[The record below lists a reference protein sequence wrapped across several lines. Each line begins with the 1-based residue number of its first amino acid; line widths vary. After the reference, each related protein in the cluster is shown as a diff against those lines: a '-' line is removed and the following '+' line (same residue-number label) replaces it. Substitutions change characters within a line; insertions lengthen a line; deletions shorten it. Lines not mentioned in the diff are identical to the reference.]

1 MASSSIVTL
10 DDLAPPIETSTSTHT
25 EDTNTIDDHIHFPA
39 PDEPEFQ
46 VEINPHI
53 EQAPR
58 QLLKDR
64 LYIGNLHPTV
74 DEYTLLQVF
83 SKFGKV
89 TKLDFL
95 FHKAGLM
102 KGKPRGY
109 AFIEYGNADDA
120 LKALTIAHDKPLRG
134 RKLVVTFAHQAPLD
148 QYTAPATFRS
158 RKQMMETGRPTT
170 LSMIK
175 TGLATRH
182 ESKTSD
188 KIAMMEAKLRQ
199 MEASKPRPT
208 QPTDKD
214 VEMSGPSTSSSL
226 PYHPSLPMK
235 PPAPL
240 PGNINPQPSTSMKPK
255 TQYPPKNPPSLSS
268 LLPSVKT
275 PNDLLPKPILA
286 TNPTPSVHRHAKSA
300 KSLGIKIKAKEKPVA
315 TKALDSEKSDT

>member
-1 MASSSIVTL
+1 MATPSSSIVTL
-10 DDLAPPIETSTSTHT
+10 DDLAPLLEKTTSINAG
-25 EDTNTIDDHIHFPA
+25 DNVDDHIHFPT
-39 PDEPEFQ
+39 PDEPEVQ
-46 VEINPHI
+46 PESNQHT
-53 EQAPR
+53 EQPPR

-74 DEYTLLQVF
+74 DEYTLLHVF

-95 FHKAGLM
+95 FHKTGVM

-109 AFIEYGNADDA
+109 SFIEYGNKDDA
-120 LKALTIAHDKPLRG
+120 LRALTIAHDKPLRG

-158 RKQMMETGRPTT
+158 RKTVMETGRPTT

-208 QPTDKD
+208 NSTDTTTSPKEPTFI
-214 VEMSGPSTSSSL
+214 VVNVTFGEIS
-226 PYHPSLPMK
+226 
-235 PPAPL
+235 
-240 PGNINPQPSTSMKPK
+240 Q
-255 TQYPPKNPPSLSS
+255 
-268 LLPSVKT
+268 
-275 PNDLLPKPILA
+275 
-286 TNPTPSVHRHAKSA
+286 
-300 KSLGIKIKAKEKPVA
+300 
-315 TKALDSEKSDT
+315 